1 MNDESESLTV
11 ILPKKPGVIDNS
23 DHKEEGTF
31 ISSTGKN
38 NFNVN
43 NLNYNHTT
51 ESQEMEKL

>member
-11 ILPKKPGVIDNS
+11 ILPKKPGIIDNS

-51 ESQEMEKL
+51 ES